1 MQRYSIV
8 ASNVP
13 GPAAPVCARPD
24 APNRRLSPLHN
35 SAERGHGVRWRADVC
50 GQKLLGLQAFYP
62 NLIMQQLCVSYDSL
76 MHMNFVVDPDVIIK

>member
-1 MQRYSIV
+1 M
-8 ASNVP
+8 
-13 GPAAPVCARPD
+13 
-24 APNRRLSPLHN
+24 
-35 SAERGHGVRWRADVC
+35 C